1 MLFILLWFTYIVR
14 KQSISAAVSKM
25 KKIFILLVS
34 FYFLSQ
40 TYNLVYPCTI
50 IYRPPLIFD
59 STEYIFIGKVINYT
73 EPLFSDSLGR
83 SFQGLIVEIVEPVYL
98 PKNTSGF
105 IKIVPYVLGAAC
117 DLTTWDRKSFELQYP
132 LGTELRIVGKE
143 SVFIKNKNPSN
154 SIILDVNSRNMFHL
168 SKNFKEPAILFSTKS
183 SIFDYRYA
191 CIDSNKSFSNKLTLY
206 DSKESENLHL
216 SFQEQYHFELRKD
229 LYRLSIA
236 RSDLDKMQ
244 IIKRLFAFSLYSKK
258 DFLEIINR
266 NIKTET
272 IKQELVSLMPKRFER
287 PSPDTTLHSEIPA
300 SLSSPWLQTN
310 GPYGGSIT
318 SLVLKNSDKSVT
330 LFAGTRT
337 NGVFR
342 STDIGENWIA
352 INSGLTNPYIYT
364 VFTDGNY
371 IYAGTDSGA
380 FRSTNNGENWIAVNN
395 GFGIKKVFRVYAFT
409 FSEKYLFAGSNHSGV
424 FRSSDNGESWSEV
437 NSGLSNLQV
446 NCLLTYDKYLFA
458 GTYGG
463 VFVSTD
469 DGNNWRT
476 INEGLPNRLY
486 PNSKSLWLYINTI
499 LMSGDRLFIGTE
511 EDGMYSSKD
520 FGETWTP
527 VNIDLKQVRVYSI
540 IGNPSNLIVSTR
552 NGIFRSTNNGE
563 TWIALDKTFSRFTY
577 TTIALH
583 DSILYTGDNGVH
595 YTSDYGEKWI
605 NINEG
610 LRNTAVN
617 DLSLSAENLIA
628 KVYTQGIFLST
639 DNGIKWSLISDNLQ
653 VNEFSSIACDEK
665 NIIVGTNDEIF
676 LSSDRG
682 ENWQLILKNKGVRK
696 VFLIG
701 NNLFAYVN
709 NDLMR
714 STNLGKNWD
723 TCLTRVIVKSIE
735 KSGDFLFLVSD
746 GKKGTLR
753 STDNGLNWESL
764 NIGEDCRIYS
774 LKSRAGKLYA
784 SAVKCGIMISSDN
797 GETWLSYDNDFKY
810 FGFNNLTAYGEYIFA
825 TSEKL
830 GVFISMNDGKDWIP
844 FNFGLADLWVL
855 SLTVKDNIL
864 FAGTT
869 TGVWA
874 HKLNN

>member
-1 MLFILLWFTYIVR
+1 M
-14 KQSISAAVSKM
+14 
-25 KKIFILLVS
+25 
-34 FYFLSQ
+34 
-40 TYNLVYPCTI
+40 
-50 IYRPPLIFD
+50 
-59 STEYIFIGKVINYT
+59 
-73 EPLFSDSLGR
+73 
-83 SFQGLIVEIVEPVYL
+83 
-98 PKNTSGF
+98 
-105 IKIVPYVLGAAC
+105 
-117 DLTTWDRKSFELQYP
+117 
-132 LGTELRIVGKE
+132 GTELRIVGKV
-143 SVFIKNKNPSN
+143 SVFIKNGNPSD
-154 SIILDVNSRNMFHL
+154 SIFLDINPYSMFTL
-168 SKNFKEPAILFSTKS
+168 SKNFKEPAFLFSSKN
-183 SIFDYRYA
+183 SIYDYRYA
-191 CIDSNKSFSNKLTLY
+191 CIDSNKSFRNKLTLY

-216 SFQEQYHFELRKD
+216 SFQGQYHFELRKD

-236 RSDLDKMQ
+236 LSDSDKME

-266 NIKTET
+266 NIKNET
-272 IKQELVSLMPKRFER
+272 AKQELVSLMPKRFER
-287 PSPDTTLHSEIPA
+287 PALDTTLHSEIPA
-300 SLSSPWLQTN
+300 SFASPWIQTQ
-310 GPYGGSIT
+310 GPYGGYIT
-318 SLVLKNSDKSVT
+318 SLALEENSGQDLT
-330 LFAGTRT
+330 LFAGTKT

-342 STDIGENWIA
+342 STNNGENWTA
-352 INSGLTNPYIYT
+352 CNKGLSNPYIYT
-364 VFTDGNY
+364 LFTYRNN

-380 FRSTNNGENWIAVNN
+380 FCSTNNGENWAAINN
-395 GFGIKKVFRVYAFT
+395 GFEIKKIFRVFAFVST
-409 FSEKYLFAGSNHSGV
+409 DRYLFAGTNSKGI
-424 FRSSDNGESWSEV
+424 FRSSDNGENWLAI

-446 NCLLTYDKYLFA
+446 NCLLHYKNYLFA
-458 GTYGG
+458 GTFGG
-463 VFVSTD
+463 IFVSTD
-469 DGNNWRT
+469 DGDNWQA
-476 INEGLPNRLY
+476 INEGLPNCLY

-499 LMSGDRLFIGTE
+499 LMSGDKLFIGTE
-511 EDGMYSSKD
+511 EDGMYSSTN

-527 VNIDLKQVRVYSI
+527 VNIDLKQVRVHSI

-563 TWIALDKTFSRFTY
+563 TWIALDKSFSRFTY

-617 DLSLSAENLIA
+617 DLSLSDGNLVA

-639 DNGIKWSLISDNLQ
+639 DNGFKWSLISDNLQ

-676 LSSDRG
+676 LSSDGG
-682 ENWQLILKNKGVRK
+682 ENWLQILKNKGVRK

-701 NNLFAYVN
+701 NNLFAYVDN
-709 NDLMR
+709 NLMR
-714 STNLGKNWD
+714 STNLGKDWD

-735 KSGDFLFLVSD
+735 KSGNYLFLVSD

-753 STDNGLNWESL
+753 SSDNGLSWGSL

-774 LKSRAGKLYA
+774 LTSKADKLYA

-810 FGFNNLTAYGEYIFA
+810 FGFNNLIAYGDYLFA

-855 SLTVKDNIL
+855 SLTIKDNIL

-869 TGVWA
+869 NGVWA